1 MNIQKGK
8 KETNIIENS
17 QGPWL
22 GYFICIISFNLHKF
36 WENLCV
42 PILKMGKLSLSYIK

>member
-36 WENLCV
+36 WENL
-42 PILKMGKLSLSYIK
+42 LFLFKDGEAESQLH